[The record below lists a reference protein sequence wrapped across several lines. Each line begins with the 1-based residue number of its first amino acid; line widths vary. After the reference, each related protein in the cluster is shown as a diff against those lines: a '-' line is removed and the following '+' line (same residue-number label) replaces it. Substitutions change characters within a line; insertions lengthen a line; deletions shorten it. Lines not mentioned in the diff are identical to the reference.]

1 MTQKRQLNSEQDR
14 LGSLS
19 IKDVFTSE
27 VFLHPS
33 LSVLKEE
40 TSTTCS
46 GKYMKACA
54 ETTSEL
60 GH

>member
-1 MTQKRQLNSEQDR
+1 MTQKRQLGSGQYWPD
-14 LGSLS
+14 SLS

-27 VFLHPS
+27 VFSHPP

-40 TSTTCS
+40 TPTTCS